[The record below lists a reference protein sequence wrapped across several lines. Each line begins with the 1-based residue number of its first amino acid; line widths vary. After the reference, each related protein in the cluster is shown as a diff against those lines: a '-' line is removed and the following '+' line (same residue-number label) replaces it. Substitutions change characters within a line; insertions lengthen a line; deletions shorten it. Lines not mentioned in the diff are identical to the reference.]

1 MNKFVYW
8 IGVYAICVCIHK
20 GINATYDYVYEKGK
34 RKEHE
39 SNDKKKGPI
48 GIQPDSARKPMN
60 KIGFA
65 IPTD

>member
-1 MNKFVYW
+1 MKKIIYW
-8 IGVYAICVCIHK
+8 IGVYAVCVFIHE
-20 GINATYDYVYEKGK
+20 GIDATHDYIAEQRK

-48 GIQPDSARKPMN
+48 GIQPESARKPMN

-65 IPTD
+65 IPID